1 VKNTQLFVGAIVLG
15 VIALIVGV
23 LFILNLFGTHHT
35 LPYII
40 LAVGVI
46 LVIVGIVGMVV
57 GKPKS
62 AV

>member
-1 VKNTQLFVGAIVLG
+1 MKNSQLFLGAIVLG

-23 LFILNLFGTHHT
+23 LFLVGLFGTHHS
-35 LPYII
+35 LPYIV
-40 LAVGVI
+40 LAIGVI

-62 AV
+62 AA